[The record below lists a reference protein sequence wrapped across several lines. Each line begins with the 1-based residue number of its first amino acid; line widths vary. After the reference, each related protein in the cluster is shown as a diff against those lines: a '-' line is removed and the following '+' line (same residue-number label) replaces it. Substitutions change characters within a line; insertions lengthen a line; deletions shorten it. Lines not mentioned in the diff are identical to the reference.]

1 MNITQEQ
8 VSANHLKLIVNLD
21 PTDYSGKVDEEIKTL
36 SKKISLHGFRPGK
49 VPPGITRKLYGNTIL
64 ADELNKIIS
73 ESLTGYIKE
82 HELKVFG
89 QPLPFQARQQ
99 QIDVQTPDTYSFGFE
114 LGIMPDFEIASLE
127 KKSFERKM
135 LAVTDE
141 MINEEIDRLRS
152 RFGEREYPETAGDED
167 ILAGKFEEL
176 DENSSVKENGINSTS
191 SFSLKVIKD
200 PVEKEQLKSL
210 KKEEST
216 AVNIRS
222 AFGNDEEIII
232 HHILHTDHHAAENMG
247 DRFRFSLQNI
257 IHVKPAEINHELFDK
272 IYGEGKITSEEQMRE
287 KIQEEMKKDYD
298 SFTNSKLDRE
308 IQNYLISETPI
319 ELPKEFLRRLLD
331 ENQEKESAPL
341 NDEQFE
347 SSLRQVKWDLI
358 SEKLILE
365 NKLEANEDEMK
376 QEAIKD
382 VINYFGVSSSY
393 FNENPDS
400 LSKLVDSL
408 LKDENNASRIRSRAL
423 NQKLHD
429 LLRNKVQVEE
439 KIVDEHEFFHH

>member
-8 VSANHLKLIVNLD
+8 VSANHIKVIVNLE
-21 PTDYSGKVDEEIKTL
+21 PSDYSGKVDEEIKSL

-49 VPPGITRKLYGNTIL
+49 VPAGITRKLYGNSIL

-73 ESLTGYIKE
+73 ESLNGYIKE

-114 LGIMPDFEIASLE
+114 LGIMPDFQIASLSKKNFE
-127 KKSFERKM
+127 KKI
-135 LAVTDE
+135 LGVTDE
-141 MINEEIDRLRS
+141 MINEEVDRLRS
-152 RFGEREYPETAGDED
+152 RFGEREYPEAAGDED
-167 ILAGKFEEL
+167 ILTGKFDEL
-176 DENSSVKENGINSTS
+176 DENLLVKENGISSAS

-200 PVEKEQLKSL
+200 PVAKEQLKSL

-216 AVNIRS
+216 SINIRA
-222 AFGNDEEIII
+222 AFGDDEEMII
-232 HHILHTDHHAAENMG
+232 HHILHTDHHAAEHMN
-247 DRFRFSLQNI
+247 DRFRFLLQNI
-257 IHVKPAEINHELFDK
+257 IHVKPADLNQELFDK
-272 IYGEGKITSEEQMRE
+272 IYGEGKVTTKDQMCD
-287 KIQEEMKKDYD
+287 KIKEEMNRDYN
-298 SFTNSKLDRE
+298 SFANSKLDRE
-308 IQNYLISETPI
+308 VQSYLTSETSI
-319 ELPKEFLRRLLD
+319 ELPKEFLRKLFD
-331 ENQEKESAPL
+331 ENREKESAPL
-341 NDEQFE
+341 SDEQFE
-347 SSLRQVKWDLI
+347 ASLNQVKWDLI

-365 NKLEANEDEMK
+365 NKLDVNEEELK

-408 LKDENNASRIRSRAL
+408 MKDENNSSRIRSRVL

-429 LLRNKVQVEE
+429 LLRSQVQVEE